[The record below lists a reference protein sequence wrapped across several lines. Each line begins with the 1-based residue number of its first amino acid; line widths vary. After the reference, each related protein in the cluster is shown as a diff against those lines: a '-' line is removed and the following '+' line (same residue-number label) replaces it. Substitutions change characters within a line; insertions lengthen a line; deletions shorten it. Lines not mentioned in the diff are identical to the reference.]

1 MAQGGQQRNDRY
13 DNYVPVAE
21 RIEQFY
27 GRYPDGRICTIILEH
42 DRESGFVL
50 IRAEVFRH
58 ADDAQPAATGHAYE
72 YKDAGYVQKTS
83 YIETGETSA
92 VGRALAFLNFET
104 KRGIA
109 SREEMEKV
117 ARMNRQE
124 AAASAARS
132 REASAPANE
141 PSTPTAIQTPPPARA
156 TSIPPPE
163 ISAAPSASPAA
174 ATAREAN
181 VATKQTA
188 RRAAPPEDTDV
199 PATDAQKEDILALLE
214 TLRPEDRRA
223 QRKLLT
229 DMTGKRSRDDLTQ
242 TEARRF
248 LAELKK
254 GNL

>member
-1 MAQGGQQRNDRY
+1 MAQQGGQQRNDRY

-27 GRYPDGRICTIILEH
+27 TRYPDGRICTMILEH

-124 AAASAARS
+124 TAASATRA
-132 REASAPANE
+132 REAS
-141 PSTPTAIQTPPPARA
+141 TTAGEASISATAQTPPPARP
-156 TSIPPPE
+156 TSAPLRE
-163 ISAAPSASPAA
+163 TSAATPAPT
-174 ATAREAN
+174 ATAREA
-181 VATKQTA
+181 VGMTKQAA
-188 RRAAPPEDTDV
+188 RRAAPAEDADAL
-199 PATDAQKEDILALLE
+199 ATDAQKEDILALLE
-214 TLRPEDRRA
+214 TLRPDDRRA

-229 DMTGKRSRDDLTQ
+229 DMTGKRSRDDLTH

-248 LAELKK
+248 IAELKK
-254 GNL
+254 GEV